1 MMISQTAL
9 QMQFISFWEG
19 ITEMAKE
26 RLLELDDKVT
36 LLLKEQIKND
46 EDEFESIE

>member
-1 MMISQTAL
+1 
-9 QMQFISFWEG
+9 
-19 ITEMAKE
+19 MAKE